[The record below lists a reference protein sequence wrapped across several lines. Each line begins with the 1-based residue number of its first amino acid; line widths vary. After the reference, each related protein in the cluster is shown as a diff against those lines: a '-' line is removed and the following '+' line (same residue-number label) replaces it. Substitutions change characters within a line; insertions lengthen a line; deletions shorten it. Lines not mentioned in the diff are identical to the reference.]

1 MLSEV
6 SRQPKGAEWLWHPK
20 VVGLYKLVLQSS
32 ESNSTGREAAVGA
45 LQNITAGETRVRP
58 CTSKS
63 TLPAFI
69 FKLAISHKACG
80 IFSGSKWASVL
91 SGVVLEQERMLP
103 VLLDLLDTSND
114 LELRPLTGL
123 LRNLARHCS
132 NKDHMGGWWTSGP
145 GTSGLGQRWSVPIHV
160 FSVSAATNVVKVLV
174 SKLPGDGHQ
183 KTPSSE
189 VVVNICGALNNLVAS
204 SSLAA
209 RDISYFD
216 GLPKLVG
223 IKTSHDNR

>member
-1 MLSEV
+1 
-6 SRQPKGAEWLWHPK
+6 
-20 VVGLYKLVLQSS
+20 
-32 ESNSTGREAAVGA
+32 
-45 LQNITAGETRVRP
+45 
-58 CTSKS
+58 
-63 TLPAFI
+63 
-69 FKLAISHKACG
+69 
-80 IFSGSKWASVL
+80 
-91 SGVVLEQERMLP
+91 MLP
-103 VLLDLLDTSND
+103 ILLDLLDTSNE

-132 NKDHMGGWWTSGP
+132 NKDHMGGCWNSQAFVSIIFQT
-145 GTSGLGQRWSVPIHV
+145 HV
-160 FSVSAATNVVKVLV
+160 FSVSAAMNVVKVLV

-189 VVVNICGALNNLVAS
+189 VVVNLCGALNNLVTS

-209 RDISYFD
+209 RDISYFN